1 MSLSGSSWLK
11 FGLFT
16 VGLGQSFVFVLV
28 PPLARDLGLT
38 EIQTSSIFAIS
49 AVAWALTSA
58 FWGRASD
65 KYGRRNI
72 AILGLLGYGI
82 SLIALITPLF
92 LAERNLLNLSFL
104 FPALVLGRLING
116 LVGSATRPASFAYVA
131 DTTSKEKRTVKF
143 ARLESSFLLGTV
155 AGPLIGGFLFL
166 ITNETPFYVFS
177 LCALIAAIGIY
188 KNLDSSKSTDIK
200 SEISSKIKWNSKS
213 ILPFLFWRT
222 NETPFYV
229 FSLCA
234 LIAAIGI
241 YKNLDSS
248 KSTDIKSEI
257 SSKIKW
263 NSKSILPFL
272 FFAAVLSLCQ
282 SSLLQSIGFYIT
294 DFFGDLENLPTLISM
309 TFGLLSMSTIFSQYI
324 FTDAFPLNNYYLLLI
339 GTILLVFSYFT
350 MAFFPT
356 ISIYYLSVIVLGV
369 GFGMTRPALSS
380 SLSLAQTPENQ
391 GSAAGYLGSVIP
403 IGHMTTP
410 FIAMPIYAIN
420 PSYLYYFSSFLCIGL
435 ILFIISNPTI
445 KKTKDY
451 E

>member
-1 MSLSGSSWLK
+1 MSISGSSWLK

-38 EIQTSSIFAIS
+38 VIQTSSIFAIS

-72 AILGLLGYGI
+72 AILGLLGYSI

-92 LAERNLLNLSFL
+92 LVERNILHVAYL

-131 DTTSKEKRTVKF
+131 DTSTKEKRTVKF

-155 AGPLIGGFLFL
+155 AGPLLGGFLFL

-177 LCALIAAIGIY
+177 FFALIAAIGIY
-188 KNLDSSKSTDIK
+188 RELDNTNIKKENNIKEVKINWYSKT
-200 SEISSKIKWNSKS
+200 
-213 ILPFLFWRT
+213 ILPFLI
-222 NETPFYV
+222 Y
-229 FSLCA
+229 
-234 LIAAIGI
+234 AAI
-241 YKNLDSS
+241 
-248 KSTDIKSEI
+248 
-257 SSKIKW
+257 
-263 NSKSILPFL
+263 
-272 FFAAVLSLCQ
+272 LSLCQ
-282 SSLLQSIGFYIT
+282 ASLLQSIGFYIT
-294 DFFGDLENLPTLISM
+294 DLFNDFENLPTLISM
-309 TFGLLSMSTIFSQYI
+309 TFALLSISTIVSQYI
-324 FTDAFPLNNYYLLLI
+324 FTDAFPMKNFNLLLF
-339 GTILLVFSYFT
+339 GTSLLIFSYST
-350 MAFFPT
+350 MAFFQS
-356 ISIYYLSVIVLGV
+356 ISVYYLSIIILGF
-369 GFGMTRPALSS
+369 GFGMTRPALAS

-420 PSYLYYFSSFLCIGL
+420 PAYLYYFSSILCIGL
-435 ILFIISNPTI
+435 VLFIIIHPTI
-445 KKTKDY
+445 KKSSLI
-451 E
+451 

>member
-1 MSLSGSSWLK
+1 MHISPSSWLK

-28 PPLARDLGLT
+28 PPLARDLGLS

-58 FWGRASD
+58 YWGRASD

-72 AILGLLGYGI
+72 AILGLLGYAI

-92 LAERNLLNLSFL
+92 LVEQNLLSVTLL

-131 DTTSKEKRTVKF
+131 DTSSEEKRTVKF

-155 AGPLIGGFLFL
+155 AGPLLGGFLFL
-166 ITNETPFYVFS
+166 ISNETPFYLFS
-177 LCALIAAIGIY
+177 LFALIAALGIY
-188 KNLDSSKSTDIK
+188 RELKPVN
-200 SEISSKIKWNSKS
+200 KIKVKTGENNKISWYSKS
-213 ILPFLFWRT
+213 IYPFLIF
-222 NETPFYV
+222 
-229 FSLCA
+229 
-234 LIAAIGI
+234 AAI
-241 YKNLDSS
+241 
-248 KSTDIKSEI
+248 
-257 SSKIKW
+257 
-263 NSKSILPFL
+263 
-272 FFAAVLSLCQ
+272 LSLCQ
-282 SSLLQSIGFYIT
+282 ASLIQSIGFYIT
-294 DFFGDLENLPTLISM
+294 DLFGNLENLPTLISM
-309 TFGLLSMSTIFSQYI
+309 TFALLSISTIVSQYL
-324 FTDAFPLNNYYLLLI
+324 FTDAFPMKNFSLLMV
-339 GTILLVFSYFT
+339 GSILLVFSYFT
-350 MAFFPT
+350 MAFFQS
-356 ISIYYLSVIVLGV
+356 ISFYYLSIMILGI

-420 PSYLYYFSSFLCIGL
+420 PGYLYYFSSILCISL

-445 KKTKDY
+445 RKSGLI
-451 E
+451 